1 MASALKKQE
10 LPANEYIFREGEMGT
25 AAYLIL
31 DGTVEIRL
39 GAFGDTPKL
48 LATLVKGDV
57 IGEMAL
63 FDERPHMASAIA
75 MNKLTVAVLSSDD
88 FKKRVDSMDTVMR
101 GILNVMTQRLRLVG
115 NKEIIKTTS
124 SSFGNWDK

>member
-1 MASALKKQE
+1 MASALKKKE
-10 LPANEYIFREGEMGT
+10 LPANEYIFKEGEMGT